1 MRLQNLKSRAQ
12 TFGRLSS
19 LIGVR
24 RAALFST
31 HSVRPFA
38 KPRLYRLSTPYA
50 AHPLACRPST
60 SDFDVFTEM
69 FIEREYS
76 AIDDLENVDLII
88 DCGANVG
95 YSAAYLLTR
104 FPHAELIAVEPDS
117 GNFEVMETNLQPY
130 GDRATGLHAAVWSH
144 PAKLAIVDEPYRDGR
159 SWAIQVREAE
169 PHEPF
174 DAEGLDVG
182 TLLARSR
189 HERIS
194 ILKMDIEGA
203 EAVVFSSNYETWL
216 DAVDTLVIELHDDS
230 SFGPASAVF
239 ERAIAGRGFEISHIH
254 SLGGELTICKR
265 V

>member
-1 MRLQNLKSRAQ
+1 MRVQNLKSRAR

-19 LIGVR
+19 LIGVP

-31 HSVRPFA
+31 QTVRPFA
-38 KPRLYRLSTPYA
+38 KPRLFHLSTPHA
-50 AHPLACRPST
+50 AFPLACRPGT

-76 AIDDLENVDLII
+76 VIDDLEDVGLIL

-104 FPHAELIAVEPDS
+104 FPEAELIAVEPDAE
-117 GNFEVMETNLQPY
+117 NFHVMDLNLQPY
-130 GDRATGLHAAVWSH
+130 GERASAVHAAIWSH
-144 PAKLAIVDEPYRDGR
+144 PAALAIVDEPYRDGR
-159 SWAIQVREAE
+159 SWAIQVREAR
-169 PHEPF
+169 PHEAV
-174 DAEGLDVG
+174 DAEGLDIG
-182 TLLARSR
+182 TLLAQSA

-203 EAVVFSSNYETWL
+203 EAVVFSSNYEGWL
-216 DAVDTLVIELHDDS
+216 DVVDTLVVELHEDS
-230 SFGPASAVF
+230 SFGPASPVF
-239 ERAIAGRGFEISHIH
+239 ERAIAGRGFTISHVH

-265 V
+265 A